1 MIEKGFKDIEQRLGV
16 KMAKAMQRI
25 GDMMKSQERRLSHRG
40 DILSESKD
48 LRYESHRRMGL
59 ASKSF
64 SPMSNT
70 SRSNQKNNI
79 RSSVK
84 KGRQP
89 SILNMSNEVSQL
101 MMRSLSPSI

>member
-1 MIEKGFKDIEQRLGV
+1 MIEKGFKDIEQRIGV

-25 GDMMKSQERRLSHRG
+25 GDMMKSQERRLSHRAG

-48 LRYESHRRMGL
+48 MMYDSHRRRAL
-59 ASKSF
+59 VSKSF

-84 KGRQP
+84 KGR
-89 SILNMSNEVSQL
+89 
-101 MMRSLSPSI
+101 